1 MPVDHDQKLIF
12 IHVPKT
18 GGTTI
23 LTLLGLWKEER
34 SANLQTLFGDLGLLD
49 LQHLTVSQ
57 VRQFLTPA
65 EFASYFKFAFVRNPW
80 DRTVSAALWRARF
93 RDEAIRDL
101 RDYVDWAERV
111 NKGGLR
117 SPSDAHALPQSS
129 FVIDEDGQPGVTC
142 IGRFETYAQDLQ
154 AILDRFLKI
163 GHPLPRKL
171 QSPDRQHYR
180 SYYDGDLKRRVA
192 ALYAEDVARF
202 GYSF

>member
-1 MPVDHDQKLIF
+1 MPVDHDQKLLF
-12 IHVPKT
+12 IHVPRT

-34 SANLQTLFGDLGLLD
+34 SANLQTLFGDLGQLD

-57 VRQFLTPA
+57 LRQFLTPV

-80 DRTVSAALWRARF
+80 DRTVSAALWRARY

-111 NKGGLR
+111 NKSGLR
-117 SPSDAHALPQSS
+117 RPSDAHALPQSS
-129 FVIDEDGQPGVTC
+129 FVIDEDGQVGVNC
-142 IGRFETYAQDLQ
+142 IGRFERYAENLE
-154 AILDRFLKI
+154 AILDRCSKVRE
-163 GHPLPRKL
+163 PLPHKL
-171 QSPDRQHYR
+171 QNSDRRHYR
-180 SYYDGDLKRRVA
+180 SYYDDDLKRRVA
-192 ALYAEDVARF
+192 ALYAEDVERF

>member
-1 MPVDHDQKLIF
+1 
-12 IHVPKT
+12 VPRT

-34 SANLQTLFGDLGLLD
+34 SANLQTLFGDLGQLD

-111 NKGGLR
+111 NKSGLR
-117 SPSDAHALPQSS
+117 RPSDAHALPQSS
-129 FVIDEDGQPGVTC
+129 FVIDEDGRMGVTC
-142 IGRFETYAQDLQ
+142 IGRFERYAQDLQ
-154 AILDRFLKI
+154 AILGRFLKI
-163 GHPLPRKL
+163 RHPLPNKL
-171 QSPDRQHYR
+171 QHPDRRHYR
-180 SYYDGDLKRRVA
+180 NYYDDDLKKRVG
-192 ALYAEDVARF
+192 ALYAEDVGRF
-202 GYSF
+202 DYSF